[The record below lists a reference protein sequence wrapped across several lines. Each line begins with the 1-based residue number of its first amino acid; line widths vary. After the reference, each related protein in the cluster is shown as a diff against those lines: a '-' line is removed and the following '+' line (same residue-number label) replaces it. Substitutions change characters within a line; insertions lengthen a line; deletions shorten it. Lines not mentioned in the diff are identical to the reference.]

1 MRTKNN
7 SIYGQF
13 SRSTCW
19 ATSCYHQLRK
29 NTNPAKSCRTC
40 TKNNVQEE
48 SRYFCE
54 KFKDIPTLYADP
66 CFRLYHQQHVENDGA
81 NSEDDN

>member
-1 MRTKNN
+1 MSYMYK
-7 SIYGQF
+7 I
-13 SRSTCW
+13 
-19 ATSCYHQLRK
+19 
-29 NTNPAKSCRTC
+29 
-40 TKNNVQEE
+40 NVQEE

-66 CFRLYHQQHVENDGA
+66 CFRLYHQQYENDGA